1 MANRHLRALNRRRIA
16 RQQAAP
22 RRALTLSASQQAAVI
37 EALREE
43 FDLLNRGDPDGH
55 AVECALRIAE
65 GAR

>member
-1 MANRHLRALNRRRIA
+1 MGNRHLRALTRRRLA

-22 RRALTLSASQQAAVI
+22 RRALNLNASQQAAVI

-43 FDLLNRGDPDGH
+43 FDLLNRGEPDGR